1 VNFFFQCT
9 WCSILYYFRG
19 LSQCR
24 LAGLLMCPLKW
35 TTNIYKNMDVKLL
48 HPVWKDFLD
57 TVNTVVLT
65 GYWKQLIIFLFDIQ
79 CMFQNCKKYHNQETT
94 EKKFQSSWC
103 SILYYFRG
111 LSQCGLAG
119 LLMCPL
125 KWTTNIVHGCQITTP
140 CVEGF
145 PGYCKYCCFD
155 RILKKADYFLI
166 WHTMFVSKW
175 IRMWSLDQ
183 NNRK

>member
-1 VNFFFQCT
+1 MIGLTVKNIIIKKQLKFFSKF
-9 WCSILYYFRG
+9 LVFYFVLFSTTVSMRIG
-19 LSQCR
+19 WFTDVPPSR
-24 LAGLLMCPLKW
+24 L
-35 TTNIYKNMDVKLL
+35 
-48 HPVWKDFLD
+48 KDFLD

-79 CMFQNCKKYHNQETT
+79 CMFQSGSECGPWTKIIGNSCLVIHLTKYDRINCKKYHNQETT

-125 KWTTNIVHGCQITTP
+125 NSWLFSYLTYNV
-140 CVEGF
+140 
-145 PGYCKYCCFD
+145 CF
-155 RILKKADYFLI
+155 K
-166 WHTMFVSKW
+166 V
-175 IRMWSLDQ
+175 DQ
-183 NNRK
+183 NVDLGPK